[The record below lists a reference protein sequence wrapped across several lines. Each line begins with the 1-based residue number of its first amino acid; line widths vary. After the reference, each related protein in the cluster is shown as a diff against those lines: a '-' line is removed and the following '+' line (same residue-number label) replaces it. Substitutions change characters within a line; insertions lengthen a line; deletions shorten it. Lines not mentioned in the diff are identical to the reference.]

1 MSWKILAE
9 NINFNSNNSTR
20 FVIIAKAP
28 EKVPVANKITIVFAV
43 KHEAG
48 SLYKTLG
55 HLHHRGLNMMNIESR
70 PMEGKSW
77 EYFFH
82 VDLKGNLEDPDVID
96 GIEAVRNNCTY
107 FKLLGNYRADDRK
120 E

>member
-1 MSWKILAE
+1 MKILAE

-20 FVIIAKAP
+20 FVIITKAP
-28 EKVPVANKITIVFAV
+28 EKVAGANKITVVFAV

-55 HLHHRGLNMMNIESR
+55 HLHHRGLNMLNIESR

-82 VDLKGNLEDPDVID
+82 VDLMGNLDDPDVIE
-96 GIEAVRNNCTY
+96 GFEAVQNNCTY
-107 FKLLGNYRADDRK
+107 FKILGNYRADDRK